1 MPAKIYNLDDYRP
14 PAKRYRVDDIQLAFA
29 LAIEALGPGV
39 NFDPDN
45 YGVVALDAKQGRNPN
60 PYSRPGDKGK
70 ERKK

>member
-1 MPAKIYNLDDYRP
+1 MTAKIYNLDDYRP
-14 PAKRYRVDDIQLAFA
+14 PAKRYRVDDIQLALA

-39 NFDPDN
+39 DF
-45 YGVVALDAKQGRNPN
+45 GSITGRNPN